1 MERWFVDTSFLIAL
15 ASSADQHHERANQLL
30 DQVERDNIRLVTTS
44 AVLLELGA
52 ALSRLALRAG
62 AITII
67 RELQADARVEIIN
80 VGGELL
86 EQGLALFERRQ
97 DKEWSLADCISFE
110 VMTHLSL
117 AQALT
122 ADVHFQQAGF
132 VALLNR

>member
-110 VMTHLSL
+110 VMTHLGL

>member
-86 EQGLALFERRQ
+86 EQGLALFERRL

-110 VMTHLSL
+110 VMTRLGL

-122 ADVHFQQAGF
+122 SDAHFEQAGF
-132 VALLNR
+132 VALMKP

>member
-15 ASSADQHHERANQLL
+15 ASGADQHHERANQLL

>member
-15 ASSADQHHERANQLL
+15 ASGADQHRERASQLL
-30 DQVERDNIRLVTTS
+30 DQAERDNVPLVTIS

-97 DKEWSLADCISFE
+97 DKEWSLAA
-110 VMTHLSL
+110 L
-117 AQALT
+117 ALP
-122 ADVHFQQAGF
+122 
-132 VALLNR
+132 

>member
-122 ADVHFQQAGF
+122 ADVHFQPAGF

>member
-1 MERWFVDTSFLIAL
+1 MERWFIDTCFLIAL
-15 ASSADQHHERANQLL
+15 ASRSDQHHERAIELL
-30 DQVERDNIRLVTTS
+30 DQVERGNVSLVTTS

-80 VGGELL
+80 VHGDLL
-86 EQGLALFERRQ
+86 EQGLALFERRL

-110 VMTHLSL
+110 VMTRLGL

-122 ADVHFQQAGF
+122 SDAHFEQAGF
-132 VALLNR
+132 VALMKP

>member
-15 ASSADQHHERANQLL
+15 ASSADQHHKRANQLL

-97 DKEWSLADCISFE
+97 DKEWSLADCIGFE
-110 VMTHLSL
+110 VMTHLGL